1 MKISEVKS
9 IVTANGGHFFD
20 KDTMKF
26 WGTRIET
33 GAFKN
38 GCFVTSEYNY
48 DGTKRLYTVRG
59 FNGKS
64 IDTIGEL
71 QQYKTKESAREA
83 ARAYRSH
90 LTSR

>member
-1 MKISEVKS
+1 MTISEVKS
-9 IVTANGGHFFD
+9 IDKSNGGHFFD

-33 GAFKN
+33 SVFKN
-38 GCFVTSEYNY
+38 GCFVTSEDNYNK
-48 DGTKRLYTVRG
+48 TKRLYTVRR

-64 IDTIGEL
+64 IDTIGDS

-83 ARAYRSH
+83 VRLYSK
-90 LTSR
+90 